1 MAMFKATAEITV
13 SVEIT
18 VDADNI
24 EEAKEKV
31 ESVEDIGFDLEGML
45 LSNGVKIVGCD
56 EPSWYVE
63 YDEYMDRH

>member
-1 MAMFKATAEITV
+1 MAMFKATAEIMV

-18 VDADNI
+18 IDADNI
-24 EEAKEKV
+24 EEAKEKA
-31 ESVEDIGFDLEGML
+31 ESVEDIGFYLEGMQ
-45 LSNGVKIVGCD
+45 LSNGVEIVGCD

>member
-13 SVEIT
+13 SVEIAI
-18 VDADNI
+18 DADNI
-24 EEAKEKV
+24 EEAKEKA
-31 ESVEDIGFDLEGML
+31 ENIEDVGFYLEGMQ
-45 LSNGVKIVGCD
+45 LSNGVEIVGCD